1 MISGLPE
8 NHPANPSVGHL
19 LARLRALEARV
30 AEAVARRRTTD
41 PAPDDPFRG
50 LYVSHEAIDHLLAED
65 RESPE
70 STDGPA
76 LPEQLLVAAER
87 GADDAEAAGA
97 VLRLRRLQ
105 RLFGLDDPDID
116 LLTVAV
122 APDVDR
128 RFEQM
133 YGYLNDDVTRR
144 RATIGLALEL
154 CGSAPADGAARS
166 RLLPG
171 GPLASA
177 GLLLV
182 EDDDRPVLG
191 RSLRVP
197 DRVTS
202 HLLGSDRIEPEL
214 QRVLDSAARPAESL
228 RSDQLER
235 ALAAGAWP
243 IYLREAGMASGAAT
257 AAASIAALGT
267 ATLTLDLA
275 LVAAA
280 SRPEELVTSAVREAR
295 LVDGVLLAT
304 GVDIAAERAS
314 GLLGQVADAR
324 CPTVLVGMRT
334 WDPAWSS
341 SVVVQIDAPVPR
353 GDERRSLWE
362 STLADEADPAAT
374 NGRLAAL
381 LDAAEAFKLTPP
393 QVRRAARSARL
404 RALVE
409 ARSMDPE
416 DLQAGARA
424 QNTAGLERLA
434 RRVEPRADWA
444 DLVLPPDV
452 RAQLEELS
460 SRARHRE
467 RVLDEWGV
475 GGRSSRG
482 RGITALFAGES
493 GTGKTLAAEVIA
505 AHLGLDLYVIDLSTV
520 VDKYIGETEKNLDRI
535 FTEADRVNGVLL
547 FDEADAIFGKR
558 SEVRDARDR
567 YANVEVAYLL
577 QRMERF
583 DGLAVLTTNLR
594 ANLDEAFTR
603 RIDVIVD
610 FPMPEDEARVEL
622 WRMHLPARLPQHR
635 DLDLDFM
642 ARRFRLS
649 GGNIRNICLTA
660 AFLASDRDRPVEM
673 ADLIRGTEREYRKLG
688 RLTVEAEFGQYHA
701 LLAAEAGW
709 PSSRA

>member
-8 NHPANPSVGHL
+8 VPLADPSIAHL

-30 AEAVARRRTTD
+30 RDAVARRRATD
-41 PAPDDPFRG
+41 PAPEDPFRG
-50 LYVSHEAIDHLLAED
+50 LYI
-65 RESPE
+65 SPE
-70 STDGPA
+70 AVDRVLADGDPSSGSAAESA
-76 LPEQLLVAAER
+76 LADDLLLAAER
-87 GADDAEAAGA
+87 AADDAEIAGA

-105 RLFGLDDPDID
+105 RLFSLDDRDIAV
-116 LLTVAV
+116 LVVAV

-128 RFEQM
+128 RFERL

-144 RATIGLALEL
+144 RATVGLALEL
-154 CGSAPADGAARS
+154 CGLAPADGSARS
-166 RLLPG
+166 RILPG
-171 GPLASA
+171 GSLTTA
-177 GLLLV
+177 GLLLI
-182 EDDDRPVLG
+182 DDDERPVLG
-191 RSLRVP
+191 RSLRIP

-202 HLLGSDRIEPEL
+202 HLLGSDTIEPEL
-214 QRVLDSAARPAESL
+214 QGLLESAARPAEQP
-228 RSDQLER
+228 RSDRLER
-235 ALAAGAWP
+235 ALRSGARP
-243 IYLREAGMASGAAT
+243 IYLREGGMASGVAT
-257 AAASIAALGT
+257 AAASIHALDT
-267 ATLTLDLA
+267 ACLTLDLA
-275 LVAAA
+275 RVAAA
-280 SRPEELVTSAVREAR
+280 SRPEDLVSRAIREAR
-295 LVDGVLLAT
+295 LTAAVLIVT
-304 GVDIAAERAS
+304 GIDIVAERAPALA
-314 GLLGQVADAR
+314 GRLADAP
-324 CPTVLVGMRT
+324 CPTVLVGTRT
-334 WDPAWSS
+334 WDPLWSS
-341 SVVVQIDAPVPR
+341 SVAVQLDAPVPH
-353 GDERRSLWE
+353 GDDRRRLWAAA
-362 STLADEADPAAT
+362 LADEADPTAT
-374 NGRLAAL
+374 NGHRAAL
-381 LDAAEAFKLTPP
+381 LDAAEAFKLSAP
-393 QVRRAARSARL
+393 QVRRATRSARL
-404 RALVE
+404 RALVD
-409 ARSMDPE
+409 ARAIDSA

-434 RRVEPRADWA
+434 RRVEPRADWS
-444 DLVLPPDV
+444 DLVLPAEV
-452 RAQLEELS
+452 RTHLEELVI
-460 SRARHRE
+460 RARHRE
-467 RVLDEWGV
+467 RVLDEWGI

-535 FTEADRVNGVLL
+535 FSEADRVNGVLL

-610 FPMPEDEARVEL
+610 FPMPEDQARIEL
-622 WRMHLPARLPQHR
+622 WRLHLPARLPQ
-635 DLDLDFM
+635 DTSLDLEFM

-660 AFLASDRDRPVEM
+660 AFLASDGDRPVQM

-688 RLTVEAEFGQYHA
+688 RLTVEAEFGRYHP
-701 LLAAEAGW
+701 LLAADAGRS
-709 PSSRA
+709 PSP